1 MHRKNK
7 SAFFN
12 ANQIILDILFLVIA
26 YMVSY
31 FTAGFLTK
39 LYPIG
44 HYTWLPMIFIPTWT
58 LLMYV
63 YQMYNETTFMYSDR
77 IIKAV
82 VKSSVFSA
90 ILIAALMY
98 SIKEDMLSRLFFG
111 IFMVNSIV
119 LSISQRFLYALSK
132 KKMRGS
138 SGNNVLVIGSADLYN
153 RFEYY
158 VKKTSINMNIIGFI
172 KMNEDF
178 SINDEANL
186 AHEKELNV
194 FLKQNVVDEVIFAL
208 PRNNTCKLDKYVHYF
223 EEIGITMRML
233 LDPFDLKVAKT
244 HVSAVGTIPMVTFHS
259 VSLNEPQMLLKRL
272 IDIIGALTGLFFA
285 FFIGIFVAIAI
296 KIESKG
302 PVFYKQKRVGLRGRE
317 FYCYKFRS
325 MYVDAEKMKK
335 DLEKMNQVKGGLMFK
350 IKDDPRV
357 TKVGKFLRKTSLD
370 ELPQFYNVLKGDMS
384 LVGTRPPTLDEVKRY
399 ENNHKRRIS
408 IKPGI
413 TGMWQINGRSEI
425 SDFDEVV
432 KLDIEYIDQWSIWL
446 DMKIILKTVLV
457 VFQRKGAF

>member
-7 SAFFN
+7 LAFFN
-12 ANQIILDILFLVIA
+12 AYQIILDILFLVIA
-26 YMVSY
+26 YVLSY
-31 FTAGFLTK
+31 FTAGFMTK
-39 LYPIG
+39 LYPISY
-44 HYTWLPMIFIPTWT
+44 YTWLLMIFIPMWT
-58 LLMYV
+58 LSMYV
-63 YQMYNETTFMYSDR
+63 YRMYNETTFMYSDR

-82 VKSSVFSA
+82 VKSSFFSA

-98 SIKEDMLSRLFFG
+98 AIKEDMLSRLFFG
-111 IFMVNSIV
+111 VFVVNSIA
-119 LSISQRFLYALSK
+119 LSILQRFVYAYGK

-158 VKKTSINMNIIGFI
+158 VKKTYINMNIIGFI
-172 KMNEDF
+172 KMNEEVA
-178 SINDEANL
+178 INDKANL
-186 AHEKELNV
+186 VHDEELNV

-233 LDPFDLKVAKT
+233 LDPFDMKVAKT
-244 HVSAVGTIPMVTFHS
+244 HVSAVGTIPMITFHS

-272 IDIIGALTGLFFA
+272 IDIIGALTGLFFSVI
-285 FFIGIFVAIAI
+285 IGIFVVIAI

-302 PVFYKQKRVGLRGRE
+302 PVFFKQKRVGLRGRV

-325 MYVDAEKMKK
+325 MYVDAESMKK

-370 ELPQFYNVLKGDMS
+370 ELPQFYNVLRGDMS
-384 LVGTRPPTLDEVKRY
+384 LVGTRPPTLDEVKKY

-413 TGMWQINGRSEI
+413 TGMWQINGRSAI
-425 SDFDEVV
+425 YDFDEVV
-432 KLDIEYIDQWSIWL
+432 KLDIEYIDKWSIWL
-446 DMKIILKTVLV
+446 DMKIILKTILV
-457 VFQRKGAF
+457 VFNRKGAF